1 MYLVRTRRR
10 SQWTDGIVSNLTR
23 ALSDGFSNSFLV
35 VTLLEPLKDQLEV
48 LYLTL
53 PGCQYPRNG
62 QVFRPIRSLAG
73 FTALKILSL
82 GSNSIAPREVE
93 KTFTENSKGFLVDIL
108 PRRSLGVLE
117 ILGVKS
123 GALNGPLRELAGRSL
138 LGEFPNLKYVRVL
151 GDTHYYLKDGWK
163 ETKQAGR
170 YHDLERLVPEKF
182 RDKAQVRAS
191 REGHEMEGE
200 TRSLFQKAG
209 VLFITVVVCW
219 DPEEGGDGARN
230 EGFVIIN
237 VQACRGGCGNKRCED
252 PENRQNRS
260 PAESYTSA

>member
-35 VTLLEPLKDQLEV
+35 VTLLEPLKNQLEI

-62 QVFRPIRSLAG
+62 QVFRPIPSLAG
-73 FTALKILSL
+73 FTALKILTL

-108 PRRSLGVLE
+108 PRSSLKILE
-117 ILGVKS
+117 IVSVKS
-123 GALNGPLRELAGRSL
+123 GALNGPLREFAGRSQ
-138 LGEFPNLKYVRVL
+138 LGEFPNLQYVKVL
-151 GDTHYYLKDGWK
+151 GDTQYYLKYGWK

-170 YHDLERLVPEKF
+170 YHNLERLVPEKF
-182 RDKAQVRAS
+182 LDKAQVRAS
-191 REGHEMEGE
+191 REGHEMEVE
-200 TRSLFQKAG
+200 TRPLFQKAG
-209 VLFITVVVCW
+209 VLFTTVIVYW

-230 EGFVIIN
+230 EGLVAIN
-237 VQACRGGCGNKRCED
+237 VQPCRG
-252 PENRQNRS
+252 
-260 PAESYTSA
+260 